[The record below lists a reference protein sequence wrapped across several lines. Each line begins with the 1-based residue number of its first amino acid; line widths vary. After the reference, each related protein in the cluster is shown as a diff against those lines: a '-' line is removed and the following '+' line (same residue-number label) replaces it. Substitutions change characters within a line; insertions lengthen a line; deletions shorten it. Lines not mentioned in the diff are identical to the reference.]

1 MRLSGLSLQKSIL
14 NLTWTYKVHP
24 RGQWEADGMNPT
36 KPISLF
42 SSLDVAWED
51 SDPDHLDRRP
61 EVESGHFR
69 FRFGDPDDAAAAE
82 GGRRRRREPGIGP
95 LQEFQDFVKHFCFRY
110 IEKIIWLTSYEHF
123 LINFWWFW
131 SVLFSYI
138 FKSEWMM
145 LTIVSVSIFC
155 GCSGIPLCAN
165 HSMETFLQTS
175 VIFLKVSKRESLAR
189 FEPVMIRLKADYF
202 MLSHTTRA
210 I

>member
-1 MRLSGLSLQKSIL
+1 
-14 NLTWTYKVHP
+14 
-24 RGQWEADGMNPT
+24 MNPT

-42 SSLDVAWED
+42 SSLDAAWED
-51 SDPDHLDRRP
+51 SDPDHLDRKP

-110 IEKIIWLTSYEHF
+110 IEKIIRTF
-123 LINFWWFW
+123 FINFWFL
-131 SVLFSYI
+131 SDLFSYI
-138 FKSEWMM
+138 FKSKWMM
-145 LTIVSVSIFC
+145 LTIVSLSIFC
-155 GCSGIPLCAN
+155 GCRGIPLCAN

-189 FEPVMIRLKADYF
+189 FDPVMIRLKADYF
-202 MLSHTTRA
+202 TLSHTTRA
-210 I
+210 M